1 MSREKVF
8 QTTTNNRDQ
17 TLRLAYADRQQ
28 PCTEIIYHIM
38 AIHWTFAA
46 SPSQNTHFFPLSVN
60 TSQFAIFDY
69 YYRISVCFCNIH
81 RLQHYAAAQHHY
93 SENSKMTNLSNRII
107 VSAHESSTTTT
118 WIVTA
123 QCAHTACS
131 IQSTYTMCTHCM
143 QYTEHTH
150 NAHTLHVVYRAHTQE
165 MQSQLMKQ
173 QMLAS
178 SW

>member
-17 TLRLAYADRQQ
+17 TLSLAYADRQQ

-46 SPSQNTHFFPLSVN
+46 SLSQNTHFFPLSVN

-131 IQSTYTMCTHCM
+131 IQSTYTGDAVTVDETANVGVVMVTATDPWPIRWRIVCT
-143 QYTEHTH
+143 
-150 NAHTLHVVYRAHTQE
+150 RA
-165 MQSQLMKQ
+165 SRSNQL
-173 QMLAS
+173 
-178 SW
+178 